1 MAISAI
7 ARSASDHTS
16 VSLDMAPNTIDPSVT
31 SFSMLIAQR
40 RPPRKNR
47 LASAI
52 T

>member
-1 MAISAI
+1 MAITAI

-16 VSLDMAPNTIDPSVT
+16 VSLDMAPNAIEPSVT
-31 SFSMLIAQR
+31 SLSTLIAHR